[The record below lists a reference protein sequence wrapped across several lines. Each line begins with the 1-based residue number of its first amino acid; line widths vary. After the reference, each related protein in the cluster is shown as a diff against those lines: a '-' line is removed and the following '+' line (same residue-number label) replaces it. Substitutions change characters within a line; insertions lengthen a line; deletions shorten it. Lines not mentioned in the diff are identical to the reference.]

1 MLQRRQRDGLV
12 PRPLSG
18 EAHWARIRGEL
29 AVGHDGAAADAAA
42 VPAPEAAR
50 EGTHAEAGAA
60 LAREGR
66 GSKGGRGEGRREEAR
81 EEARD
86 ERQEDARRE
95 GRREGGRREGGRR
108 EERRQGGEA
117 ERDRAKLAGIARD
130 LAAVER
136 LQRRYARRA

>member
-1 MLQRRQRDGLV
+1 VLQRRQRDGLV

-66 GSKGGRGEGRREEAR
+66 GSKGGRGEGRRE
-81 EEARD
+81 
-86 ERQEDARRE
+86 
-95 GRREGGRREGGRR
+95 GGRREGGRR